1 MPAKSTR
8 ARRRR
13 LPAAEARRR
22 ILQAAEKRLVEV
34 GPGGLRLADLALDL
48 GITHQAILHHFG
60 SREDLLA
67 ELARFAIA
75 SLGQELIE
83 ALDRPDG
90 AQASATDLLDRVFR
104 TFGER
109 GQARLIAWL
118 ALSGLTPP
126 PSRRKRPSERDGDR
140 VLLRLANALHARRG
154 PAASS
159 DVLENTQFALVLGGL
174 AALGDAIAGAGVRH
188 SAGLDD
194 DREANQRFREWL
206 SKLLV
211 AQLRG

>member
-1 MPAKSTR
+1 MPRKSTR

-13 LPAAEARRR
+13 LPAAEARQR

-83 ALDRPDG
+83 ALDHPEG
-90 AQASATDLLDRVFR
+90 APASATDLLDRVFH

-126 PSRRKRPSERDGDR
+126 PSRRTVARAPDGDR
-140 VLLRLANALHARRG
+140 VLLRLANVLHARLGSGAR
-154 PAASS
+154 PDA
-159 DVLENTQFALVLGGL
+159 LENTQFSLVLGSL
-174 AALGDAIAGAGVRH
+174 AVLGDAIAGAGVRH

-194 DREANQRFREWL
+194 DRETNQRFREWL

-211 AQLRG
+211 VQLRG

>member
-1 MPAKSTR
+1 MPRKSTR

-22 ILQAAEKRLVEV
+22 ILAAAEKRLVEV
-34 GPGGLRLADLALDL
+34 GPGGLRLADLSLDL

-83 ALDRPDG
+83 ALDRPAGG
-90 AQASATDLLDRVFR
+90 AANATDLLDRVFHA
-104 TFGER
+104 FGER

-126 PSRRKRPSERDGDR
+126 PARRRAARESDGDR
-140 VLLRLANALHARRG
+140 VLLRLANVLHARLG
-154 PAASS
+154 S
-159 DVLENTQFALVLGGL
+159 DARSDLLENTQFSLVLGSL
-174 AALGDAIAGAGVRH
+174 AVLGDAIAGAGVRY
-188 SAGLDD
+188 SAGLGD
-194 DREANQRFREWL
+194 DRETNQRFREWL